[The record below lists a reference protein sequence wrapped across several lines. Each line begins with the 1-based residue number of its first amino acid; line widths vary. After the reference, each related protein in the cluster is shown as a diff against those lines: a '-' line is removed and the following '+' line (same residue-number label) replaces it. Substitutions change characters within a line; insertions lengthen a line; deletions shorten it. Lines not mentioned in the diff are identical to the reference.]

1 MAAGAPEPCE
11 ARRQTAARQEVATF
25 LLNEARQALA
35 IAQAGGLRAE
45 GFEVIADQLVS
56 GTLLGSARPIGGR
69 GGGHAVKKRKA
80 RA

>member
-11 ARRQTAARQEVATF
+11 ARRQTAARQEVAKF

-45 GFEVIADQLVS
+45 GFEVIADQLV
-56 GTLLGSARPIGGR
+56 
-69 GGGHAVKKRKA
+69 
-80 RA
+80 